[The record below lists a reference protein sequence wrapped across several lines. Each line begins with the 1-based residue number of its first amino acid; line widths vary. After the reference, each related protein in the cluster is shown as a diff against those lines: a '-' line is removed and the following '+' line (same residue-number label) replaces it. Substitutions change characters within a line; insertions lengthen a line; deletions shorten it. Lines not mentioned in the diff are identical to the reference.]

1 MGRETRVVCNWYR
14 SNSEKDRRK
23 QGLVEDNKVHV
34 KAQGPLQHI
43 LITTYKCLDGDVFPT
58 KEMGYTH
65 YIYPNMEFFYEKLWM
80 NGMKNEDPLNLS
92 YDSCTLMCLK
102 QNNEF

>member
-23 QGLVEDNKVHV
+23 QGLVEDNKVHA
-34 KAQGPLQHI
+34 KAEGPLQHI

-65 YIYPNMEFFYEKLWM
+65 YLYPNMEFFLWKVM
-80 NGMKNEDPLNLS
+80 NEWNEEWRSIKPILWLLYVNVF
-92 YDSCTLMCLK
+92 K
-102 QNNEF
+102 AK